1 MILPATPTA
10 VQAIVDSAEEREFW
24 TVVREH
30 ERPPFYHESEGL
42 NNRLNKA
49 ARVVYEERITP
60 NSDGSYT
67 VEGSAGRTYRCAES
81 CSCPN
86 SQKSKSKWCYHLVAT
101 ALYVEW
107 QRRLHPPAPVV
118 LGTLRA
124 GTAPLPQ
131 HDDDD
136 ALGNGFPV
144 DDETLPLP
152 LPPVTVDER
161 LAQAVAL
168 GTMRDA
174 TALSTHH
181 TPQEDRMP
189 EDEYIPE
196 PDTDAAPVAVLEP
209 PPAPAASPRPL
220 PGPVLLPSLDA
231 RTLEL
236 SMQAWA
242 EQRQVVKRFLQ
253 THLQEGTDYYSL
265 KIGGRETKPTLSKA
279 GSEKFL
285 GLFQLH
291 ATFTQDDATWTMLG
305 KPEGVL
311 CYTCH
316 LLTRSGEIV
325 GEGRGARRVSQ
336 ENGDINKAVK
346 MAQKSATIDAVL
358 RTGAL
363 SEAFTQDLDEAP
375 ETQAAPPT
383 PARTTSQELR
393 QRIWVKVQVL
403 APEVRTREAVE
414 AWVQQETG
422 FALHPDSYRDI
433 LAALEAR

>member
-1 MILPATPTA
+1 MRIVAVTPSVVQDIVETA
-10 VQAIVDSAEEREFW
+10 AEREFW

-67 VEGSAGRTYRCAES
+67 VEGSGGRTYRCAES

-124 GTAPLPQ
+124 GTAPLPPDP
-131 HDDDD
+131 DDDD
-136 ALGNGFPV
+136 ALGNGYPV

-152 LPPVTVDER
+152 LPPVSVEER
-161 LAQAVAL
+161 LAQAARVA
-168 GTMRDA
+168 MDHVYDA
-174 TALSTHH
+174 LP

-189 EDEYIPE
+189 DDEYIAA
-196 PDTDAAPVAVLEP
+196 PDTEEAPVAVLEP
-209 PPAPAASPRPL
+209 PESTPRPL

-231 RTLEL
+231 RTLEQ
-236 SMQAWA
+236 SMQAWSA
-242 EQRQVVKRFLQ
+242 QRQVVKRFLQ
-253 THLQEGTDYYSL
+253 QELVEGTDYYTL
-265 KIGGRETKPTLSKA
+265 RIGGKATKPALSKA
-279 GSEKFL
+279 GSEKFMA
-285 GLFQLH
+285 LFQLH
-291 ATFTQDDATWTMLG
+291 ATFSQDSATWTMLG
-305 KPEGVL
+305 QPQGTL
-311 CYTCH
+311 CYVCTLH
-316 LLTRSGEIV
+316 TRGGELI
-325 GEGRGARRVSQ
+325 GEGRGARKLQ
-336 ENGDINKAVK
+336 QDNGDINKAVK
-346 MAQKSATIDAVL
+346 MAQKSAMVDAIL

-363 SEAFTQDLDEAP
+363 SDVFTQDLDDAP
-375 ETQAAPPT
+375 ETPAAPPT

-393 QRIWVKVQVL
+393 QRIWKLVQVL

-422 FALHPDSYRDI
+422 FALHPDHYRDI
-433 LAALEAR
+433 LSALEAR